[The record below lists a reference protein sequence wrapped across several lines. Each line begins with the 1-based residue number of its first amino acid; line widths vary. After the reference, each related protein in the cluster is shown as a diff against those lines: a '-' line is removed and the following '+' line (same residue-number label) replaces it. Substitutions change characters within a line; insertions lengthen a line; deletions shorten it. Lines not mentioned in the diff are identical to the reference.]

1 LSTANQSR
9 LRALLPS
16 VYCWAHILL
25 GGGVLLWTAVNWQP
39 YNHLRFFSYLLSA
52 VVASVLK
59 VRLPGMTGT
68 ASVSFLFVLI
78 GIVDLSLPEAIV
90 LGALSMLTQCTWR
103 TVRRPSAMQVAF
115 SVCSITIATY
125 ASALVYNYAHAVLLE
140 PLALGMLALAYYS
153 TNTFSVAC
161 IITLTESKSLWSVMS
176 RNRWLL
182 PYYAGG
188 TSLAWM
194 IGTMPRAI
202 QWEIPIIC
210 LPIIYVIHRSYR
222 TFLAQMEQEKKHVED
237 MNSLHLRT
245 IQTLALAIEAKDHNT
260 HDHLQRVQL
269 YALEIGKDLGVT
281 ELELEALRVAS
292 VLHDIGK
299 LAVPEYIISKP
310 GKLTPE
316 EFEKMKVH
324 PVVGAEILE
333 RVEFPYPV
341 VPIVRAH
348 HEKWDGNGYP
358 YGLKGNEIPIGARI
372 LSAVDT
378 LDALAS
384 DRQYRLALPLDEAM
398 AKVAAESGTSFDPAV
413 VEALKRRYRE
423 VEAMV
428 KEKSSGDRPKLSTD
442 IRIERGS
449 APAAGFEAGSGPGPE
464 NSASIRRLA
473 DTLSLR
479 VSTGLSREETL
490 AMLAVRIKKE
500 APYDGLAFFVT
511 AGTALRPEFVCGQD
525 AGNLRTLSV
534 PLGEG
539 LAGWVAQTRRPI
551 INGNPSVEPGYAG
564 ALGSALAM
572 PMAMSDGTGC
582 VLVVYRR
589 DRDAFSAQD
598 LAAVS
603 ALCGA
608 FDYAC
613 DAREAGHLL
622 ENVQGD
628 GIAVFA

>member
-1 LSTANQSR
+1 
-9 LRALLPS
+9 LRPLLAS
-16 VYCWAHILL
+16 AYCWAHILL
-25 GGGVLLWTAVNWQP
+25 GAGVLIWTAVNWQP
-39 YNHLRFFSYLLSA
+39 YHHLRFFSYLLSA

-103 TVRRPSAMQVAF
+103 TQRKPSAMQVGF
-115 SVCSITIATY
+115 SICSITIATY
-125 ASALVYNYAHAVLLE
+125 ASALIYNYAHAMLLE
-140 PLALGMLALAYYS
+140 PLALGLLALAYYS
-153 TNTFSVAC
+153 TNTFSVAG
-161 IITLTESKSLWSVMS
+161 IIALTESKPLWTVMA

-222 TFLAQMEQEKKHVED
+222 TFLVQMEQEKKHVED

-245 IQTLALAIEAKDHNT
+245 IETLALAIEAKDHNT

-269 YALEIGKDLGVT
+269 YALEIGKDLGLT
-281 ELELEALRVAS
+281 ELELDALRVAS

-333 RVEFPYPV
+333 RVEFPCPV

-358 YGLKGNEIPIGARI
+358 YGLKGEEIPIGARI
-372 LSAVDT
+372 LAAVDC

-413 VEALKRRYRE
+413 VDALKRRCRE
-423 VEAMV
+423 VEALV
-428 KEKSSGDRPKLSTD
+428 KERSKGNRPKLSTG
-442 IRIERGS
+442 IRIKRGG
-449 APAAGFEAGSGPGPE
+449 APAAGFEAGSSGPGEDHGAP
-464 NSASIRRLA
+464 IRRLA
-473 DTLSLR
+473 DTLSLSVSIAPEVATLGARIHR
-479 VSTGLSREETL
+479 V
-490 AMLAVRIKKE
+490 
-500 APYDGLAFFVT
+500 APYDAMALFVSD
-511 AGTALRPEFVCGQD
+511 GTSLRPDFVDGPD
-525 AGNLRTLSV
+525 SRDLWPLRIPV
-534 PLGEG
+534 GEG

-551 INGNPSVEPGYAG
+551 INGNPGVEPGYSG
-564 ALGSALAM
+564 PLGSALAIPM
-572 PMAMSDGTGC
+572 PTSD
-582 VLVVYRR
+582 VLVLYRR
-589 DRDAFSAQD
+589 DRDAFSAHD
-598 LAAVS
+598 LDAVS
-603 ALCGA
+603 ALCAA
-608 FDYAC
+608 F
-613 DAREAGHLL
+613 EAPIRVRQLGNPAVGDMGHA
-622 ENVQGD
+622 EGMS
-628 GIAVFA
+628 AFA